1 MQIRKSLRIITALG
15 AVLCASIVPRTFNLR
30 ALAAERTNAIS
41 VTETGAKGDGKSDDL
56 TAFNEAIERADPAS
70 GGPGVIFVPPSN
82 RPYLLSTAINIRT
95 GETIEAQPGTAVLTA
110 LTPCP
115 ANSKGALLLTAK
127 NVSNI
132 KVKGLVFDGCADNI
146 GNSHSVILVYQ
157 SDHVVFEDTEV
168 RNARGI
174 AIEFSGGTRGIK
186 FSGVR
191 HCKFENNG
199 KYYLKS
205 GDKKSDRRQ
214 SVAFCISPVD
224 SAGEFANQHN
234 FAENCE
240 FGHNGFDNL
249 SIGQQSY
256 FTAANNRF
264 GGTNNGGNI
273 YCSHCRHVRI
283 LKNTL
288 RDASGNGID
297 CFVNE
302 DLTIVGNTSEH
313 NGAAGI
319 MIGDTHCALIAENK
333 TIANYQSVRADWA
346 NDHPG
351 VHGSS
356 HRGGITIGGE
366 KGDGMPG
373 AERSSATAPG
383 GSGEILITN
392 NLSGDNQEKSQRT
405 QAYGIQVRSTASVNG
420 LLLTSDNRLFG
431 NTKSAYGEKIS
442 GPTAEANATLPCK
455 LWSGEN

>member
-1 MQIRKSLRIITALG
+1 MVG
-15 AVLCASIVPRTFNLR
+15 AFLCASVSPPTLNLR
-30 ALAAERTNAIS
+30 ASAADRSNAIN
-41 VTETGAKGDGKSDDL
+41 VVDTGAKGDGKSDDL
-56 TAFNEAIERADPAS
+56 AAFNAAIERAEPAS

-82 RPYLLSTAINIRT
+82 KPYLLSAAISMRT

-110 LTPCP
+110 FTPYP
-115 ANSKGALLLTAK
+115 GSSRGAVLLAAK

-132 KVKGLVFDGCADNI
+132 KVKGLVFDGDADNI

-157 SDHVVFEDTEV
+157 SDHVLFEDTEV

-174 AIEFSGGTRGIK
+174 AIEFSGGTKGINS
-186 FSGVR
+186 SGVR

-214 SVAFCISPVD
+214 SVAFCIAPVD
-224 SAGEFANQHN
+224 ANGEFANQHN
-234 FAENCE
+234 FAEQCE

-264 GGTNNGGNI
+264 GGTYNGGNI

-288 RDASGNGID
+288 REASGNGID

-302 DLTIVGNTSEH
+302 DLSIIGNTSEH

-319 MIGDTHCALIAENK
+319 MIGDTHCGLIAENK

-373 AERSSATAPG
+373 AERNSATAPG
-383 GSGEILITN
+383 GSADILITN

-405 QAYGIQVRSTASVNG
+405 QAYGIQVRATASVKG
-420 LLLTSDNRLFG
+420 LLLTNDNRLFG
-431 NTKSAYGEKIS
+431 NTKSPYGEKIS
-442 GPTAEANATLPCK
+442 GPTAGAKATLPCR
-455 LWSGEN
+455 LWAGEN

>member
-1 MQIRKSLRIITALG
+1 VSLRVL
-15 AVLCASIVPRTFNLR
+15 AVDQP
-30 ALAAERTNAIS
+30 NAIN
-41 VTETGAKGDGKSDDL
+41 VVDTGARGDGKSDNL
-56 TAFNEAIERADPAS
+56 AAFNAAIERADPAS
-70 GGPGVIFVPPSN
+70 GGPGVVFVPPSN
-82 RPYLLSTAINIRT
+82 KPYLLSAAINMRSGVT
-95 GETIEAQPGTAVLTA
+95 LAAQPGTAVLSV
-110 LTPCP
+110 LTPYQES
-115 ANSKGALLLTAK
+115 SKGAVLLSAK
-127 NVSNI
+127 NVSDI
-132 KVKGLVFDGCADNI
+132 KIRGIVFDGSADDI

-157 SDHVVFEDTEV
+157 SDRVLFEDTEV

-174 AIEFSGGTRGIK
+174 AIEFSGGAKGIK

-205 GDKKSDRRQ
+205 GNKKEDRRQ
-214 SVAFCISPVD
+214 SVAFCISPIDVD
-224 SAGEFANQHN
+224 GEFANQHN
-234 FAENCE
+234 FAEQCE

-256 FTAANNRF
+256 FTAANNQF
-264 GGTNNGGNI
+264 GGTDNGGNI

-283 LKNTL
+283 MKNVL
-288 RDASGNGID
+288 REASGNGVD

-313 NGAAGI
+313 NGGSGI

-351 VHGSS
+351 VHCSS
-356 HRGGITIGGE
+356 HRGGITVGGE

-383 GSGEILITN
+383 GSADILISK

-405 QAYGIQVRSTASVNG
+405 QAYGIQVRATASVKG
-420 LLLTSDNRLFG
+420 LLVTSDNRLFG
-431 NTKSAYGEKIS
+431 NTKSPYGEKIS
-442 GPTAEANATLPCK
+442 GPTAGSTANLPCK
-455 LWSGEN
+455 LWAGEN